1 MARTQSLAKAEQPSA
16 FEGFGCGARRKS
28 TYETY
33 VGVGGEWRRHH
44 RVARCAQITNIVNFL
59 TLTALTNNGSDGYD
73 GSNISDWMDV
83 TALTSLTHSSIAVS
97 MSLGL

>member
-44 RVARCAQITNIVNFL
+44 RVARCAQITNIVNFDGSDSSDGMDVMA
-59 TLTALTNNGSDGYD
+59 LTALRAL
-73 GSNISDWMDV
+73 MALM
-83 TALTSLTHSSIAVS
+83 ALTAPTTHYGRFWINPSKKS
-97 MSLGL
+97 

>member
-1 MARTQSLAKAEQPSA
+1 MRAVDAIKMARTQSLAKAEQPSA

-44 RVARCAQITNIVNFL
+44 RVARCAQITNIVIFL
-59 TLTALTNNGSDGYD
+59 KLFDTNSSDGYD
-73 GSNISDWMDV
+73 GSDSLIPLTGWM
-83 TALTSLTHSSIAVS
+83 
-97 MSLGL
+97 